1 MSLLRQTVVTSQ
13 KCYFYPALML
23 GIIWAVFFH
32 SRNYIERCRQ
42 KLKAQPYIFLDNFYR
57 SDSFLVLKQYK

>member
-13 KCYFYPALML
+13 KCYFYPTLML
-23 GIIWAVFFH
+23 GIIWAGFFH

-42 KLKAQPYIFLDNFYR
+42 KLKAPEYNFKNLFYHE
-57 SDSFLVLKQYK
+57 SSPPLVR